1 MPHLGHFENSPTG
14 ENAVLEL
21 RSGTLNHSLER
32 NAHDAAANVTLK
44 RADLDAMILGESNLL
59 EEAKKGVINVEP
71 EVGPLATVLELLDT
85 FDIWFNVIEP

>member
-1 MPHLGHFENSPTG
+1 
-14 ENAVLEL
+14 
-21 RSGTLNHSLER
+21 
-32 NAHDAAANVTLK
+32 
-44 RADLDAMILGESNLL
+44 MILGESNLL